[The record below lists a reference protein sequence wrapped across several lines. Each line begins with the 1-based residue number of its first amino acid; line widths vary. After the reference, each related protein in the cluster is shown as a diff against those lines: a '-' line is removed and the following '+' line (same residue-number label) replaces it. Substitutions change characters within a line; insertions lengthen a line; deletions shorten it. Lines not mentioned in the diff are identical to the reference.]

1 MGLGCN
7 EAARWPMC
15 GKKSPR
21 RQYDNRGSPTTYLLT
36 VGLKSKK
43 MMPSKT
49 VEVKGHKSR
58 G

>member
-15 GKKSPR
+15 CKKSPH
-21 RQYDNRGSPTTYLLT
+21 RQYDNLRSPTTYLLT
-36 VGLKSKK
+36 VGLKYKK

-49 VEVKGHKSR
+49 IKVKGHKSR
-58 G
+58 D